1 MVFHL
6 DTVLSSPTVEVPDN
20 FFDVTVEDV
29 QRIHEDHKKQRSLSL
44 SFPSFSLSLSLPHLL
59 SFSLHREALSD
70 APLITQTM
78 RMAQIAK
85 KYEGYDKAVVRVHF
99 PDRWV
104 LQGCFRPRESCKKLS
119 KNYLSCAMD

>member
-1 MVFHL
+1 MKTTRRRGH
-6 DTVLSSPTVEVPDN
+6 SP
-20 FFDVTVEDV
+20 
-29 QRIHEDHKKQRSLSL
+29 SLSL
-44 SFPSFSLSLSLPHLL
+44 PSLSLSLPHLL

-119 KNYLSCAMD
+119 RNYLSCAVVVD